1 MNYDSETVHLPK
13 AWTKTDWSGGDECQG
28 EAISECGDWRL
39 VRREVTLPGKIGNIK
54 RTHWFVERRT
64 LCDGGCDWNPYRRRL
79 VFQWERMG
87 GSPTFRLL
95 TDAKK
100 YLTLEGMIQNGRE
113 RGLL

>member
-39 VRREVTLPGKIGNIK
+39 VRR
-54 RTHWFVERRT
+54 RDHWFVERRT
-64 LCDGGCDWNPYRRRL
+64 LRDGGCDWNPYRRRL

-100 YLTLEGMIQNGRE
+100 YLTIEGMIQNGRE